1 MRVCLAVGIALAAT
15 QVVCGG
21 DSAARAASTILASVD
36 AAGHIVPARAAA
48 TEADTPAKAPGR
60 LCRDAVSL
68 PPDTAKT
75 LVARIAIEEGFFPDF
90 VISVAKIESHFKST
104 DLSEKGAYGLMQ
116 LMPETAQRFGVDL
129 CDPAGNIRGGI
140 RLLRMLHDRY
150 RNPFFILAAYN
161 AGEEALLKNRGVP
174 PFPETVRFV
183 ADVINDFYAW
193 PATAPS
199 ARARDVTAAAAAPG
213 IVEVAP
219 ETGASTSSA
228 KPNAAPP
235 WSDGFVMHVD

>member
-1 MRVCLAVGIALAAT
+1 MRACLAVGIALAAT
-15 QVVCGG
+15 QAVCGVVEP
-21 DSAARAASTILASVD
+21 ARAASTILASVD
-36 AAGHIVPARAAA
+36 AAGHIVPAPSSATGAGTSAKAQGGLCPDAAA
-48 TEADTPAKAPGR
+48 
-60 LCRDAVSL
+60 L
-68 PPDTAKT
+68 PPDTAKA
-75 LVARIAIEEGFFPDF
+75 LVARIAVEEGFYPDF
-90 VISVAKIESHFKST
+90 VISVAKIESHYRATVFS
-104 DLSEKGAYGLMQ
+104 SKGAYGLMQ

-199 ARARDVTAAAAAPG
+199 ARARDVMAAAAAPG

-219 ETGASTSSA
+219 DPAASTPST
-228 KPNAAPP
+228 KPKAAPP